1 MNPHETSP
9 PTGLSQAEAARRL
22 LADGPNEL
30 LPPKRRTPLRIV
42 LEVAREPMFQLL
54 LAAGGL
60 YLLLGD
66 RAEAAMLLAFVVL
79 TAAITV
85 VQEQRTERA
94 LEALRDLTSPRAQVV
109 RDGERQRIAGR
120 EVVRGDLLV
129 LTEGDRVAADARVV
143 SAGDL
148 AADESLLT
156 GEAEPAAKRAEA
168 APPGPGLAE
177 PGMVYAGTLL
187 VGGQGLAQVTA
198 TGAESQ
204 IGRIGKSLES
214 IAETETPLRIQTR
227 RLVRQFSVIGVAL
240 SSAVVVLYGLTR
252 GDWLAGVLAG
262 ITLAMS
268 MLPQEFPLILAV
280 FMAMG
285 AWRLSQQRVLA
296 RRSATIETLGSATV
310 LCTDK
315 TGTLTLNR
323 MSVAALS
330 LPGQDTQWAAAGGPP
345 VLSGALAELL
355 AFAILASE
363 PAPFDPMDK
372 ALHTL
377 GTIHLPPELW
387 HPGWRLVHEYP
398 LTPELPAMTH
408 VWTDPAPA
416 DAPRPQTVAIKGGV
430 EGVAGLCRLGPA
442 DAMAVAADARRLA
455 AGGLRVLAVARATHG
470 GAGYP
475 TDPGGFDWHF
485 LGLVAFED
493 PLRPGAAQAV
503 QQCREAGIRVVMI
516 TGDHPGT
523 ALAIAGQA
531 GIDCQPGV
539 LTGAQAAALD
549 DAALGEQA
557 ARVCVYA
564 RVSPQQKLRIVLA
577 LQAQGAVVAMTGD
590 GVNDAPS
597 LKAAHIGIAMGGR
610 GTDVAR
616 EAASLVLLDDD
627 FGAIVQAVRLGRRIY
642 DNLRKAMAFVLA
654 VHVPIAGLSL
664 LPLLLGLPLLFTP
677 VHIAFLELLIDP
689 VCSIVFESEP
699 EEGDVMARPPRDP
712 AAPLFSRRL
721 IVGSL
726 LQGVLVMAVVGGCY
740 VALLRAPWPEDRA
753 RAAAFTALVACSL
766 ALIVVNRSL
775 KGSLWV
781 ALSRPNAALWRV
793 VAATG
798 ALLGAVLLIAPLRTL
813 FHFGALSP
821 MQAAAALGLGLGV
834 MGVLQLAKPAL
845 HR

>member
-1 MNPHETSP
+1 MPA
-9 PTGLSQAEAARRL
+9 TGLSQAEAKRRL
-22 LADGPNEL
+22 QTEGPNEL
-30 LPPKRRTPLRIV
+30 SPPKRRTPLRIA

-66 RAEAAMLLAFVVL
+66 RAEAGMLLAFVAL
-79 TAAITV
+79 TAGITV

-94 LEALRDLTSPRAQVV
+94 LEALRDLTSPRAQVL
-109 RDGERQRIAGR
+109 REGQRQRIAGR
-120 EVVRGDLLV
+120 EVVRGDVLV
-129 LTEGDRVAADARVV
+129 LTEGDRVAADARVL

-148 AADESLLT
+148 SADESLLT
-156 GEAEPAAKRAEA
+156 GEAEAVAKHAADRTA
-168 APPGPGLAE
+168 APASAQGLGDPA
-177 PGMVYAGTLL
+177 MVYAGTLL
-187 VGGQGLAQVTA
+187 VGGQGLAEVVA
-198 TGAESQ
+198 TGPDSQ
-204 IGRIGKSLES
+204 IGRIGKSLSS
-214 IAETETPLRIQTR
+214 IDETETPLRAQTR
-227 RLVRQFSVIGVAL
+227 RLVRQFSVLGVAL
-240 SSAVVVLYGLTR
+240 SAAVVVLYGLTR
-252 GDWLAGVLAG
+252 GDWLAGLLAG

-323 MSVAALS
+323 MTVKALS
-330 LPGQDTQWAAAGGPP
+330 LPVQAEHWVPEGGTQPLPAG
-345 VLSGALAELL
+345 LAELL
-355 AFAILASE
+355 QYAILASE
-363 PAPFDPMDK
+363 PAPFDPMDQ
-372 ALHTL
+372 ALHAL
-377 GTIHLPPELW
+377 GASHLPPSLR
-387 HPGWRLVHEYP
+387 HPNWQLAHEYGLSP
-398 LTPELPAMTH
+398 DLPAMTH
-408 VWTDPAPA
+408 VWADPDQAA
-416 DAPRPQTVAIKGGV
+416 ASSAATVAIKGGV
-430 EGVAGLCRLGPA
+430 EGVAGLCPLTPTQA
-442 DAMAVAADARRLA
+442 AAVAADARRLA
-455 AGGLRVLAVARATHG
+455 AGGLRVLAVARATH
-470 GAGYP
+470 AAPDYP
-475 TDPGGFDWHF
+475 ADPTGFAWQF
-485 LGLVAFED
+485 LGLVGFED

-523 ALAIAGQA
+523 ALSIAAQA
-531 GIDCQPGV
+531 GIDGAAGV
-539 LTGAQAAALD
+539 LTGAQVAALD
-549 DAALGEQA
+549 DAALGAQA
-557 ARVCVYA
+557 SKVCVYA
-564 RVSPQQKLRIVLA
+564 RVSPQQKLGIVQA
-577 LQAQGAVVAMTGD
+577 LKAQGAVVAMTGD

-699 EEGDVMARPPRDP
+699 EEGNVMTRPPRDP
-712 AAPLFSRRL
+712 AAPLFTRSL
-721 IVGSL
+721 ILGSL
-726 LQGVLVMAVVGGCY
+726 LQGVLVMIVVGGAY
-740 VALLRAPWPEDRA
+740 VALLRAPWPEERA

-766 ALIVVNRSL
+766 ALIVVNRSFT
-775 KGSLWV
+775 GTLWA
-781 ALSRPNAALWRV
+781 ALRRPNVALWRV
-793 VAATG
+793 VVATS
-798 ALLGAVLLIAPLRTL
+798 ALLGAVLLIPALRTL

-821 MQAAAALGLGLGV
+821 IEISGAVGLGV
-834 MGVLQLAKPAL
+834 GVMLVLQAARRIRPM
-845 HR
+845 